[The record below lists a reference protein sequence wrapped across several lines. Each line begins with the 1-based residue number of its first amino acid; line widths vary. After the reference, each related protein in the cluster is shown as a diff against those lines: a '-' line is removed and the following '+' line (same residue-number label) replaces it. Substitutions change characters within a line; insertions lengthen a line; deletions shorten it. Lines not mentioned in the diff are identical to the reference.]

1 MAFAFKAP
9 NVVSTVAAP
18 QVNIPESARSHAGEI
33 ALSAGLASINDVAKI
48 YRDHQDAVTQAGA
61 MAELLDASGMP
72 DEANAYRKA
81 ASTFR
86 PNFFSDPQSANS
98 ARKAMLNDAM
108 SIIGNKYKREKDAA
122 ELALRKEELG
132 ITRDYRES
140 MASAALKKADQAV
153 ADAEARLAAAKT
165 REEQQQIRIE
175 LERLKFSAQ
184 LAQSESNAAIYRMNA
199 ETAARNA
206 ETRAR
211 AQQFKEYEFNTQQEA
226 FNKAM
231 EEAKA
236 SGAKALPLRAG
247 VYKWVDR
254 ETGEVKVTATVNS
267 DQTWTVR
274 TSGIPQDKAGD
285 YLPGGGRSVLG
296 SPDNPDTEDDAPLP
310 SPR

>member
-1 MAFAFKAP
+1 
-9 NVVSTVAAP
+9 
-18 QVNIPESARSHAGEI
+18 
-33 ALSAGLASINDVAKI
+33 
-48 YRDHQDAVTQAGA
+48 
-61 MAELLDASGMP
+61 
-72 DEANAYRKA
+72 
-81 ASTFR
+81 
-86 PNFFSDPQSANS
+86 
-98 ARKAMLNDAM
+98 
-108 SIIGNKYKREKDAA
+108 
-122 ELALRKEELG
+122 
-132 ITRDYRES
+132 
-140 MASAALKKADQAV
+140 
-153 ADAEARLAAAKT
+153 
-165 REEQQQIRIE
+165 
-175 LERLKFSAQ
+175 
-184 LAQSESNAAIYRMNA
+184 MNA